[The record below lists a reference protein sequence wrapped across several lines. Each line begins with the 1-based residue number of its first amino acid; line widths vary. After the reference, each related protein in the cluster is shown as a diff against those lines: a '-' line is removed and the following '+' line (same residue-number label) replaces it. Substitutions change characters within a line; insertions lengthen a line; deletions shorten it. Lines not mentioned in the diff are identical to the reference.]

1 MSDARVYQGAER
13 RSRRLPLKYALLALL
28 GASAIAYATLC
39 PIELRPHVAPANEE
53 RLLAFVALGF
63 VLALTFRRRWAQVT
77 VGVMLFA
84 VGLEAVQHFI
94 PGRHGQIDDAIA
106 NQFELLHRI
115 AAQGAAGIQTDSGHT
130 AQGRIDFLDPWGQ
143 QIPVQR
149 ARWRREGGEFK
160 FRRLRGTGSGQK

>member
-77 VGVMLFA
+77 VAVMLFA
-84 VGLEAVQHFI
+84 MGLEAVQHFI
-94 PGRHGQIDDAIA
+94 PGRHGQVDDAIIKA
-106 NQFELLHRI
+106 L
-115 AAQGAAGIQTDSGHT
+115 
-130 AQGRIDFLDPWGQ
+130 
-143 QIPVQR
+143 
-149 ARWRREGGEFK
+149 GG
-160 FRRLRGTGSGQK
+160 LIGSGMGHAFFPAKRAYMRLLVRPAGRLPAGLAYLAPAKVRSEP